1 MALAML
7 PKFHGRLG
15 DALVGLGVLKPAEL
29 YTAIAT
35 QVRGRYLEVFRWR
48 SGQWAWI
55 PGARAGEE
63 SLPMREAAADL
74 IREAARATDF
84 AVVTAGLEPLRER
97 VLCRMPDPTLS
108 AGVFGLPEAWSRAI
122 GAVSGTTTLS
132 SIVLAQTSGGREDP
146 EDVYRAL
153 WFGIKAGL
161 LRAA

>member
-1 MALAML
+1 ML

-29 YTAIAT
+29 YTAIT
-35 QVRGRYLEVFRWR
+35 SQVRARYLEAFRWR
-48 SGQWAWI
+48 AGQWAWV

-63 SLPMREAAADL
+63 SLPLREPAADL

-84 AVVTAGLEPLRER
+84 AVVTASLEPLRER
-97 VLCRMPDPTLS
+97 VLVRMPDPTLS
-108 AGVFGLPEAWSRAI
+108 AGVFGLPESWTRALA
-122 GAVSGTTTLS
+122 AVSGRATLTNL
-132 SIVLAQTSGGREDP
+132 VLTQTGGGREDP

-153 WFGIKAGL
+153 WFGLQAGL